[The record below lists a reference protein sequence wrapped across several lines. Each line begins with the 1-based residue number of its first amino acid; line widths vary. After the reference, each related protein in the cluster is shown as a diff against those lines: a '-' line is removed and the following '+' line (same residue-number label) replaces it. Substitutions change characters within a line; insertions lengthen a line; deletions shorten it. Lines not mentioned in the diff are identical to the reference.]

1 MKFYFAVIDS
11 DGSLIVKLCGTYNSI
26 APIFSSNNFLTVVF
40 KTDSSNNATGFKA
53 SWTSVDIEGS
63 IIKSQHYPL
72 FYPLDVDQVKGRILA
87 QAKSIVTAE
96 SNLFLTDYIC
106 FV

>member
-72 FYPLDVDQVKGRILA
+72 FYPLDVDQVKGRMTF
-87 QAKSIVTAE
+87 SIALQVKLLLLSLSEDKFT
-96 SNLFLTDYIC
+96 F
-106 FV
+106 

>member
-72 FYPLDVDQVKGRILA
+72 FYPLDVDQVKGRMTF
-87 QAKSIVTAE
+87 SIALQVKLLLLSLSGGKFT
-96 SNLFLTDYIC
+96 F
-106 FV
+106 

>member
-1 MKFYFAVIDS
+1 MKFYFAVKDS

-72 FYPLDVDQVKGRILA
+72 FYPLDVDQVKGRMTF
-87 QAKSIVTAE
+87 SIALQVKLLLLSLSEGKFT
-96 SNLFLTDYIC
+96 L
-106 FV
+106 

>member
-53 SWTSVDIEGS
+53 SWTSVKGRMTFS
-63 IIKSQHYPL
+63 IAL
-72 FYPLDVDQVKGRILA
+72 QVKLLLLSLSGG
-87 QAKSIVTAE
+87 KFT
-96 SNLFLTDYIC
+96 F
-106 FV
+106 